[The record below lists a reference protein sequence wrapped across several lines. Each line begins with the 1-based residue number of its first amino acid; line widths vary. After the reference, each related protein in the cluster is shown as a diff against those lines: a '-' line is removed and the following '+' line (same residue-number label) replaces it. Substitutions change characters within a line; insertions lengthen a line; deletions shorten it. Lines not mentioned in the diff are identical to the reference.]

1 MEEQI
6 TPWGLA
12 ATEYL
17 ESISQ
22 SNQTDNDLY
31 KSLEKEAAMRKF
43 VEEDPGLKDG
53 LLQMLIMA
61 QGPKA
66 FSYLVPELTTT
77 ARVANA
83 IKEKT
88 PMRLTG
94 LPRAKDVANFTK
106 DAASRDKVLWTL
118 TGNGVKAGAT
128 LDRVEE

>member
-1 MEEQI
+1 MGEQI

-17 ESISQ
+17 EATSKP
-22 SNQTDNDLY
+22 NQIEGDLY
-31 KSLEKEAAMRKF
+31 KSLEKEVAMRKF
-43 VEEDPGLKDG
+43 VENDPGFQDG

-66 FSYLVPELTTT
+66 FTYLVPELTTT
-77 ARVANA
+77 ARVTKA

-118 TGNGVKAGAT
+118 TGNGVKAGAV

>member
-17 ESISQ
+17 AATSQ
-22 SNQTDNDLY
+22 ANHGDNDLY

-43 VEEDPGLKDG
+43 IENDPGLQDG

-77 ARVANA
+77 ARVANS
-83 IKEKT
+83 IKEKN

-94 LPRAKDVANFTK
+94 LPRAKDVSNFTK

-118 TGNGVKAGAT
+118 TGNGVKAGSV